1 MNIFILPGITAVFFL
16 IGLFFLIK
24 NAGKLSLK
32 ISFLMGLM
40 TGTGVAFSLIETV
53 FLYAKSGTVIE
64 LSGVKLFI
72 MILTMIMNSLNCL
85 LKGILI
91 DKEYKKDKPDQTALI
106 AHMNLLDPL
115 CLGALILVVV
125 FFK

>member
-40 TGTGVAFSLIETV
+40 TGTGVAFS
-53 FLYAKSGTVIE
+53 
-64 LSGVKLFI
+64 
-72 MILTMIMNSLNCL
+72 
-85 LKGILI
+85 
-91 DKEYKKDKPDQTALI
+91 
-106 AHMNLLDPL
+106 
-115 CLGALILVVV
+115 
-125 FFK
+125 